1 MKLQVGVKALIE
13 QDGKYLF
20 LRRSADFKAGPQK
33 WDIPGGR
40 IDSDEALHDALEREL
55 REETALR
62 LGRIERLITAQDIFV
77 PPKDIHVVR
86 LTYHASATGDVVI
99 SDEHD
104 QYTWMTC
111 VPRCLLSRMLIR
123 IYGQYWRGFLSQKRG
138 NHDER
143 NYPQQTRS

>member
-55 REETALR
+55 REETVLR

-111 VPRCLLSRMLIR
+111 AEVLAEPHVDSYLRTVLE
-123 IYGQYWRGFLSQKRG
+123 GFSEPE
-138 NHDER
+138 ER
-143 NYPQQTRS
+143 QS